1 MDLMAIVTALCICLS
16 ILLTTP
22 SAAMEI
28 HEKQSSHQH
37 AAADDRVK
45 FSVPT
50 LPRKLRVL
58 LDQEVAVKS
67 YAARSS
73 TSLNKQKGDNAPVR
87 RFASLPTS
95 KLTPYDHFFQIA
107 KHTIRNKM
115 GCLGADQPGHGVNG
129 SRGPTRPIFLRWIIR
144 KLEEDAR
151 YITNPCRLVHKTWS
165 GGPAA
170 SMKLLV

>member
-1 MDLMAIVTALCICLS
+1 MDLVAIVTALCICLS
-16 ILLTTP
+16 ILLVTP

-37 AAADDRVK
+37 AADDRIK

-58 LDQEVAVKS
+58 LDQEVAKQVKS

-73 TSLNKQKGDNAPVR
+73 TSLHKQKGDNAPGYHV
-87 RFASLPTS
+87 
-95 KLTPYDHFFQIA
+95 QA

-115 GCLGADQPGHGVNG
+115 GCMEADQPGHGVNG